1 MASVNIRRIIEG
13 MTLEQRIAQLFLSGI
28 VAEESLE
35 QVRAYMEENHFGGYS
50 LSYNFAR
57 FIRGGS
63 YHPCGIGRFVPIER
77 TARFL
82 HDVKELSWQIMGVPT
97 ICTCDQEGG
106 MEESEFRRSPT
117 VLTPNQMG
125 LAAIGEAK
133 EAYANAYLSASQL
146 KAVGVD
152 MLLGACLDVNS
163 NPRNPEIAHRA
174 LGDEP
179 ATVARL
185 GKQVIRAY
193 MDAGLFCTA
202 KHFPGRGHAE
212 VNVHADFDVL
222 DMPREHFEA
231 VEFPPFRAAI
241 RAGVEMVMLSHSIY
255 PALGDAEFPASL
267 SRAIIQDV
275 LRGQLGFKGV
285 VYTDDLSMLAISNRW
300 GVPTACAM
308 AFAAGNDMIL
318 MKVNKELTP
327 AVRET
332 VRFIREGRLSEEQ
345 VNRSVEKVLKLK
357 RKYGMFERR
366 PFDPRRVRR
375 GVGTAAQVKAG
386 RRLARKAVLCLRNVG
401 DLLPLTADRF
411 RSPLVV
417 AQRSCSICVANDR
430 NRSHDML
437 LNSVR
442 RHFPGAWGTVI
453 DQNPTADQTFELEGL
468 AKNADVVIFMLA
480 AVRSGEAAV
489 GQEAPVLEALKK
501 TLAVGK
507 PLVAMI
513 TGAPYL
519 AGELP
524 DAVAAVVCC
533 FGVSP
538 LTIEAV
544 VDLMCGRIPSI
555 GRLPVHV
562 SDALPRG
569 FQVKLKR
576 AQRTA
581 ARAG

>member
-1 MASVNIRRIIEG
+1 MADADVARLIDG
-13 MTLEQRIAQLFLSGI
+13 MTLEQKIAQLFLSGI

-63 YHPCGIGRFVPIER
+63 YHPCGIGQYVPIDV
-77 TARFL
+77 TAEFL
-82 HDVKELSWQIMGVPT
+82 HSVKELSWEIMGVPA
-97 ICTCDQEGG
+97 ICTLDQEGG
-106 MEESEFRRSPT
+106 MEESEFRRSPV

-125 LAAIGEAK
+125 VAAIGDPEEAC
-133 EAYANAYLSASQL
+133 ATGYLSACQL
-146 KAVGVD
+146 KAIGVD

-174 LGDEP
+174 LGDDP
-179 ATVARL
+179 ATVAKL
-185 GKQVIRAY
+185 GARVIQAY

-222 DMPREHFEA
+222 DMPREHFDD

-241 RAGVEMVMLSHSIY
+241 DAGVEMVMLSHSIY
-255 PALGDAEFPASL
+255 PALGDAELPASL
-267 SRAIIQDV
+267 SPAIIRDV
-275 LRGQLGFKGV
+275 LRGELGFEGV

-318 MKVNKELTP
+318 MKVNHELTP
-327 AVRET
+327 AVKET
-332 VRFIREGRLSEEQ
+332 VRFIRQGRLSEE
-345 VNRSVEKVLKLK
+345 RITDSVRKVLDLK
-357 RKYGMFERR
+357 RRYGMFDRR
-366 PFDPRRVRR
+366 PFDRRRVLDN
-375 GVGTAAQVKAG
+375 VGTPEQVEVG
-386 RRLARKAVLCLRNVG
+386 RRLARKAVLCLKNAG
-401 DLLPLTADRF
+401 ELLPLDPARF
-411 RSPLVV
+411 RAPLVV

-437 LNSVR
+437 LAGVR
-442 RHFPGAWGTVI
+442 RYFPHAWGTVI
-453 DQNPTADQTFELEGL
+453 DQAPTLDQTFELQGL
-468 AKNADVVIFMLA
+468 AKNANVVVFMLA

-489 GQEAPVLEALKK
+489 GQEAPVIDALRKVV
-501 TLAVGK
+501 AVGK
-507 PLVAMI
+507 PVVALI

-519 AGELP
+519 AAELP
-524 DAVAAVVCC
+524 DEVRAVVCC
-533 FGVSP
+533 FGISP

-544 VDLMCGRIPSI
+544 VDLMAGKIPSH

-562 SDALPRG
+562 NEAMPRG
-569 FQVKLKR
+569 FRVDVR
-576 AQRTA
+576 HA
-581 ARAG
+581 

>member
-1 MASVNIRRIIEG
+1 MADVDIGRLIDG
-13 MTLEQRIAQLFLSGI
+13 MTLEQKIAQLFLSGI

-63 YHPCGIGRFVPIER
+63 YHPCGIGKYVPIDA
-77 TARFL
+77 TAEFL
-82 HDVKELSWQIMGVPT
+82 HDVKELSWEIMGVPV
-97 ICTCDQEGG
+97 ICTLDQEGG
-106 MEESEFRRSPT
+106 MEESEFRRSPV

-125 LAAIGEAK
+125 VAAIGEPE
-133 EAYANAYLSASQL
+133 EAYATGYLSAGQL
-146 KAVGVD
+146 KAIGVD

-174 LGDEP
+174 LGDDP
-179 ATVARL
+179 TTVAKL
-185 GKQVIRAY
+185 GAQVIKAY

-222 DMPREHFEA
+222 TMPREHFDE

-241 RAGVEMVMLSHSIY
+241 DAGVEMVMLSHSIY
-255 PALGDAEFPASL
+255 PALGDAELPASL
-267 SRAIIQDV
+267 SPAIIRNV
-275 LRGQLGFKGV
+275 LRGELGFEGV

-318 MKVNKELTP
+318 MKVNHELTP
-327 AVRET
+327 AVQET

-345 VNRSVEKVLKLK
+345 ITGSVRKVLQLK
-357 RKYGMFERR
+357 RKYGMFERKG
-366 PFDPRRVRR
+366 FDRQHVLAN
-375 GVGTAAQVKAG
+375 VGTPEQVEVG
-386 RRLARKAVLCLRNVG
+386 RRLARKAVLCLKNAG
-401 DLLPLTADRF
+401 ELLPLEPGRF
-411 RSPLVV
+411 KAPLVV
-417 AQRSCSICVANDR
+417 AQRSCSVCVANDR

-437 LNSVR
+437 LASVR
-442 RHFPGAWGTVI
+442 RYFPDAWGTAL
-453 DQNPTADQTFELEGL
+453 DQAPTGDQTFELQGL

-489 GQEAPVLEALKK
+489 GQEAPVIDALRKVV
-501 TLAVGK
+501 AVGK
-507 PLVAMI
+507 PVIALI

-519 AGELP
+519 AAELP
-524 DAVAAVVCC
+524 DEVQAVVCC
-533 FGVSP
+533 FGISP

-544 VDLMCGRIPSI
+544 VDLMAGKIPSH
-555 GRLPVHV
+555 GRLPVHIN
-562 SDALPRG
+562 DAMPRD
-569 FQVKLKR
+569 FRVDVRQM
-576 AQRTA
+576 
-581 ARAG
+581 